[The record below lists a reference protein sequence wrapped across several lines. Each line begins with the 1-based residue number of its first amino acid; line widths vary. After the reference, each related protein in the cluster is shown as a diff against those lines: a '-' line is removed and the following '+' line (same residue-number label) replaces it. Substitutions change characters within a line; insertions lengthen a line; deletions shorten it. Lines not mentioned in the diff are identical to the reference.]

1 MSAAE
6 ILGLLEARGWSL
18 ALAESLTGGLL
29 ADAFVGVP
37 GASKVLRGSVVAY
50 STEAKSDL
58 LGVDAKLLADVG
70 AVDPAVAIE
79 MAVGAANVFKADV
92 ALSATGVAGPDTQD
106 GVAVGTVFIGVLT
119 PRGSEV
125 VELSLKG
132 DRAEIRAG
140 AVAGALATLKTALSG
155 DSQEFRA

>member
-6 ILGLLEARGWSL
+6 ILSLLEARGWSL

-29 ADAFVGVP
+29 ADAFVGIP

-50 STEAKSDL
+50 ATVAKSDL
-58 LGVDAKLLADVG
+58 LGVNRELLAKAG
-70 AVDPAVAIE
+70 AVDPSVALE
-79 MAVGAANVFKADV
+79 MAAGAAKVFKAEV

-119 PRGSEV
+119 PSGSEV
-125 VELSLKG
+125 VALSLKG

-140 AVAGALATLKTALSG
+140 AVAGALNALQRALSG